1 MNNTLLQKQEPSNI
15 ITKSVN
21 QYPNNKA
28 QTSDGIQ
35 PFGKIGNNLV
45 VFDVMLL
52 SKQESNADLFS
63 KDYVTIILIYIYIS
77 QSYIHLPKKLFVIFV
92 IKKFSFNKH
101 LEISY

>member
-1 MNNTLLQKQEPSNI
+1 MLDFRIAAKHLINYTLLQKQERINV

-35 PFGKIGNNLV
+35 SLEKIGNNLV

-52 SKQESNADLFS
+52 SKQESNADLFF
-63 KDYVTIILIYIYIS
+63 KDYVTIILIYITYPTAISIS
-77 QSYIHLPKKLFVIFV
+77 QKNS
-92 IKKFSFNKH
+92 S
-101 LEISY
+101 